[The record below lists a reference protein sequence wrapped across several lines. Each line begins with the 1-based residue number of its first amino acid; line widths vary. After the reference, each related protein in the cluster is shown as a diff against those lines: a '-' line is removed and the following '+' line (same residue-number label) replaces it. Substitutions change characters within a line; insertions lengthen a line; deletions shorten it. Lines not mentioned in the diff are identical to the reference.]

1 MRDAR
6 RSAGAH
12 PRKAGNNAVTAL
24 SWLPLIMEITNG
36 VEGLGA
42 VCVVAAACKALGI
55 AAPPRLASHP
65 QAFNANL
72 KLYVN
77 TP

>member
-12 PRKAGNNAVTAL
+12 SRKVGNNAVAAL

-36 VEGLGA
+36 VEGLGRS
-42 VCVVAAACKALGI
+42 ALLR
-55 AAPPRLASHP
+55 RLARRSALLRHR
-65 QAFNANL
+65 A
-72 KLYVN
+72 
-77 TP
+77 

>member
-24 SWLPLIMEITNG
+24 SWLPLIMELTNG
-36 VEGLGA
+36 VEGLGRS
-42 VCVVAAACKALGI
+42 ALLR
-55 AAPPRLASHP
+55 RLARRPALLRHR
-65 QAFNANL
+65 A
-72 KLYVN
+72 
-77 TP
+77 

>member
-12 PRKAGNNAVTAL
+12 PRNNAVAAL

-36 VEGLGA
+36 VEGLGRS
-42 VCVVAAACKALGI
+42 ALLR
-55 AAPPRLASHP
+55 RLARRSALLRHR
-65 QAFNANL
+65 A
-72 KLYVN
+72 
-77 TP
+77 

>member
-12 PRKAGNNAVTAL
+12 PRKAGNNAVATL

-36 VEGLGA
+36 VEGLGRS
-42 VCVVAAACKALGI
+42 ALLR
-55 AAPPRLASHP
+55 RLARRPALLRHR
-65 QAFNANL
+65 A
-72 KLYVN
+72 
-77 TP
+77 

>member
-12 PRKAGNNAVTAL
+12 PRTAGNNAVAAL

-36 VEGLGA
+36 VEGLGRS
-42 VCVVAAACKALGI
+42 ALLR
-55 AAPPRLASHP
+55 RLARRPALLRHR
-65 QAFNANL
+65 A
-72 KLYVN
+72 
-77 TP
+77 